1 MSLKASPKHKLP
13 VLYLLDSICKN
24 VGGRYVTQFEKDIVA
39 LFSHSFMS
47 VDSKTQRDLIKL
59 MKTWSPIFSTNIMS
73 EIEDVILEHNKPL
86 SRQDVQRVA
95 QPYILPSRELKK
107 AVKSTNSIEEMIQRR
122 KRETE
127 NFHASSFDE
136 GKNNNNINDLLH
148 NSKLITSSPEL
159 MHEFIYC
166 NKSILG
172 PISENLIS
180 LINDPKS
187 QFQVM
192 ALIRQLVPSNSP
204 SPAILL
210 EALAKINSLIPSSKK
225 NEEEINK
232 VITKPLKS
240 LAEISLI
247 SLNLAELSKNVDFD
261 AALMYDAMPLQCK
274 NCAFRFNDDD
284 QGRIRM
290 TNRAKTAISRGW
302 FLDENDW
309 VTLIDSSE
317 RLPFEI
323 SPEDLF
329 SLHKNADE
337 KLEQEATLGN
347 DFFVSAGEI
356 AEKCN
361 FCKERLLKEWS
372 DRFDDWNIQED
383 LKDFDYNII

>member
-86 SRQDVQRVA
+86 SRQVKVA

-159 MHEFIYC
+159 MHEFIY
-166 NKSILG
+166 L
-172 PISENLIS
+172 
-180 LINDPKS
+180 
-187 QFQVM
+187 M

-290 TNRAKTAISRGW
+290 TSHMDWHFRRNRKLKDRAKTAISRGW